1 VVTGLTHNSMPVLV
15 SMTFRRVL
23 LVAALVLLTSGVS
36 VAQLDSLQ
44 ASTKD
49 VQAVSEMVLIP
60 SGHFWMGR
68 ARLYLGEEIG
78 WLARDRTDDRPLHLV
93 NLDAFYMDI
102 HEVTN
107 EAYVHFVV
115 KNGGDAPYHWNGQS
129 VSFVEIRHP
138 VYNVTWREAS
148 AYCAWVG
155 KRLPTEAEWERAA
168 RGGLEKLDYPWGNDF
183 MRYPSDDVL
192 SVDSAES
199 EDVEPIRMAHTAS
212 GFGPTEVASFEPN
225 DFGLYDVS
233 GNVWEWVSDWYD
245 TYYYSVS
252 SQNNPTGPDDG
263 HYKVIR
269 GGGWGDPETRLAT
282 VYFRNFT
289 GQDTRSPTIG
299 FRCVKS
305 ALKN

>member
-1 VVTGLTHNSMPVLV
+1 MPVLV

>member
-1 VVTGLTHNSMPVLV
+1 MVTGFTHNSISLLV

-36 VAQLDSLQ
+36 IAQLDSLQ
-44 ASTKD
+44 TSTKD
-49 VQAVSEMVLIP
+49 EQMVSGMVLIP

-107 EAYVHFVV
+107 VDYVRFVI

-129 VSFVEIRHP
+129 VSSDEMRYP

-148 AYCAWVG
+148 TYCAWVG

-168 RGGLEKLDYPWGNDF
+168 RGGFEKLDYPWGNDF
-183 MRYPSDDVL
+183 MRHPSDDVL

-252 SQNNPTGPDDG
+252 SQYNPTGPDDG

-289 GQDTRSPTIG
+289 GPDTRSPTIG

-305 ALKN
+305 ILKN

>member
-1 VVTGLTHNSMPVLV
+1 MVTGLTHNSMPVLV

-129 VSFVEIRHP
+129 VSSDEMRYP

-168 RGGLEKLDYPWGNDF
+168 RGGFEKLDYPWGNDF
-183 MRYPSDDVL
+183 MRHPSDDVL

>member
-1 VVTGLTHNSMPVLV
+1 MVTGLTHNSMPVLV

-129 VSFVEIRHP
+129 VSSDEMRYP

-168 RGGLEKLDYPWGNDF
+168 RGGFEKLDYPWGNDF